1 MEKTGSVPIFLV
13 SFFVSLRLGEKLKKL
28 SQFFSGEAI
37 LLLILLLTPSSLNLK
52 LFSPGTKGDLLMADK
67 TIVFSDQE
75 QMQIESIVIDK
86 DGEEA
91 LRYLAALLDRI
102 KPHLGHACGPKA
114 AEGPPG
120 QG

>member
-1 MEKTGSVPIFLV
+1 
-13 SFFVSLRLGEKLKKL
+13 
-28 SQFFSGEAI
+28 
-37 LLLILLLTPSSLNLK
+37 
-52 LFSPGTKGDLLMADK
+52 MADK

-75 QMQIESIVIDK
+75 QMKIEAMVIDK

-91 LRYLAALLDRI
+91 LRYLAELVDRFN
-102 KPHLGHACGPKA
+102 PHFGHACGPKA

>member
-1 MEKTGSVPIFLV
+1 
-13 SFFVSLRLGEKLKKL
+13 
-28 SQFFSGEAI
+28 
-37 LLLILLLTPSSLNLK
+37 
-52 LFSPGTKGDLLMADK
+52 MADK
-67 TIVFSDQE
+67 VITFSDQE
-75 QMQIESIVIDK
+75 QMKVEAIVIDK

-91 LRYLAALLDRI
+91 LRYLADLLDRI